1 MRNSPGFSR
10 WLATIVF
17 TFAFLALTPTSRAV
31 QVTVDCSK
39 PAAMHRTIKDALAH
53 LPTVGPNTLL
63 VSGTCRENV
72 SIQGF
77 DRLTIQGH
85 PTATVDGGSDVNSVT
100 FDILESH
107 EVTVKNVTLTGG
119 GSGAQ
124 CSLQSLCRFIDV
136 TIQNSLGGGILV
148 ANGAFAFLDLVTI
161 QKNAGDGLVL
171 GSGGDATL
179 AGSTVQGNG
188 GNGVNIAA
196 GARVTVA
203 SDIETGTVPTVIQN
217 NSGHG
222 FLAGTHTGFALHG
235 PTISGNVGDGVR
247 LGGGAAGVLDSTAIT
262 SNTGHGVRI
271 GDLSF
276 VAFIGSN
283 NITGNKT
290 NDIVCDPQFSATRGV
305 DGPVSNGSTTNC
317 PNPEPPRNP

>member
-1 MRNSPGFSR
+1 VGQGLVANS
-10 WLATIVF
+10 
-17 TFAFLALTPTSRAV
+17 
-31 QVTVDCSK
+31 K
-39 PAAMHRTIKDALAH
+39 
-53 LPTVGPNTLL
+53 
-63 VSGTCRENV
+63 
-72 SIQGF
+72 
-77 DRLTIQGH
+77 
-85 PTATVDGGSDVNSVT
+85 
-100 FDILESH
+100 
-107 EVTVKNVTLTGG
+107 
-119 GSGAQ
+119 
-124 CSLQSLCRFIDV
+124 SLCRFVNVI
-136 TIQNSLGGGILV
+136 IQNSLGQGIAV

-161 QKNAGDGLVL
+161 QNNAGDGLAL

-196 GARVTVA
+196 DARVTVK

-235 PTISGNVGDGVR
+235 PTISGNGGDGVR
-247 LGGGAAGVLDSTAIT
+247 LGGGSAGVVDSTTIT

-276 VAFIGSN
+276 IAFIGSN
-283 NITGNKT
+283 NITGNEP
-290 NDIVCDPQFSATRGV
+290 NDIVCDPQFSATRGIA
-305 DGPVSNGSTTNC
+305 GPTGNGSTTNC